1 MGKDLQAGA
10 KALAR
15 EFGRLVANHRRRL
28 GWSQEKLAD
37 YSKISPSM
45 LAKIESGATG
55 VRFPTIVQIAA
66 ALDVEPAALFSSQF
80 PQNPLNRGKRRELI
94 VRIEEL
100 TEDDLNWAY
109 DLLAVALRATGRR
122 SFELGAVSSLPRT
135 PRAKSIPP
143 APKRSIKS

>member
-1 MGKDLQAGA
+1 MPKDLQAGA

-55 VRFPTIVQIAA
+55 VRFPSIVQIAA

-122 SFELGAVSSLPRT
+122 SFESGIGNPT
-135 PRAKSIPP
+135 PKTVRAKSIPP
-143 APKRSIKS
+143 APKRRVKS